1 MEKDIFWKNVN
12 QIMKNKKI
20 SQEKMCTD
28 LGMSIYTLRSSIS
41 KQVLPR
47 VDVAKTIA
55 DYLDTS
61 IDFLLTGQENNIYKE
76 RLENLKSSIETII
89 REEGKA

>member
-1 MEKDIFWKNVN
+1 MDAETFWKNVT
-12 QIMKNKKI
+12 QLMKSKKI
-20 SQEKMCTD
+20 PQEKLCSD
-28 LGMSIYTLRSSIS
+28 LGMSVYTFRSSIS

-61 IDFLLTGQENNIYKE
+61 IDFLLTGKENNEYKN
-76 RLENLKSSIETII
+76 RLDNLKQQMTALIEG
-89 REEGKA
+89 EGK